1 MVFSSTTFL
10 LAFLPLVAIL
20 YYICPRK
27 LRNGLLLVFS
37 LLFYGWGEPKYILIM
52 LFSTVF
58 DYCNGLAIGHF
69 RSKGRAG
76 GAKAVLVISVVGN
89 LAILG
94 FFKYTDF
101 AISNLN
107 GLLGTAIPAL
117 GLLLPIGIS
126 FYTFQTMSYTIDVY
140 RGLVP
145 PQRNIVD
152 FGAYVTLFPQLIAG
166 PIVQYK
172 TVAYDLEH
180 RQGAG
185 RGGVDI
191 QQDRMGFRRNLER
204 VGEVMAY
211 EISKT
216 FDYSARTIQTP
227 INPISV
233 MLPRQE
239 VVIATVLRAG
249 LPFHQG
255 FLNYFDHAGSA
266 FVSARRAYSRV
277 EGQIEIRFDS
287 VYTPDLTGKQLLL
300 VDPMLATG
308 KSLVITYRELL
319 KQGSLP
325 AHTHIASVI
334 ASRQG
339 VEYVEKELAGE
350 PLTLWTAALDEALT
364 DKFYIDPGL
373 GDAGDL
379 AFGDKK

>member
-1 MVFSSTTFL
+1 MSE
-10 LAFLPLVAIL
+10 I
-20 YYICPRK
+20 
-27 LRNGLLLVFS
+27 
-37 LLFYGWGEPKYILIM
+37 
-52 LFSTVF
+52 
-58 DYCNGLAIGHF
+58 
-69 RSKGRAG
+69 RA
-76 GAKAVLVISVVGN
+76 
-89 LAILG
+89 
-94 FFKYTDF
+94 
-101 AISNLN
+101 
-107 GLLGTAIPAL
+107 
-117 GLLLPIGIS
+117 
-126 FYTFQTMSYTIDVY
+126 
-140 RGLVP
+140 
-145 PQRNIVD
+145 
-152 FGAYVTLFPQLIAG
+152 
-166 PIVQYK
+166 
-172 TVAYDLEH
+172 
-180 RQGAG
+180 
-185 RGGVDI
+185 VDI
-191 QQDRMGFRRNLER
+191 QQDRMRFRRNLER

-216 FDYSARTIQTP
+216 FDYSARTIRTP

-287 VYTPDLTGKQLLL
+287 VYTPDLTGKQL
-300 VDPMLATG
+300 
-308 KSLVITYRELL
+308 
-319 KQGSLP
+319 
-325 AHTHIASVI
+325 SVI
-334 ASRQG
+334 DSRQG

>member
-1 MVFSSTTFL
+1 MVNVIDTRNSVLNTFL
-10 LAFLPLVAIL
+10 SEI
-20 YYICPRK
+20 
-27 LRNGLLLVFS
+27 
-37 LLFYGWGEPKYILIM
+37 
-52 LFSTVF
+52 
-58 DYCNGLAIGHF
+58 
-69 RSKGRAG
+69 RA
-76 GAKAVLVISVVGN
+76 
-89 LAILG
+89 
-94 FFKYTDF
+94 
-101 AISNLN
+101 
-107 GLLGTAIPAL
+107 
-117 GLLLPIGIS
+117 
-126 FYTFQTMSYTIDVY
+126 
-140 RGLVP
+140 
-145 PQRNIVD
+145 
-152 FGAYVTLFPQLIAG
+152 
-166 PIVQYK
+166 
-172 TVAYDLEH
+172 
-180 RQGAG
+180 
-185 RGGVDI
+185 VDI
-191 QQDRMGFRRNLER
+191 QQDRMRFRRNLER

-277 EGQIEIRFDS
+277 
-287 VYTPDLTGKQLLL
+287 
-300 VDPMLATG
+300 G

>member
-1 MVFSSTTFL
+1 MVNVIDTRNSVLNTFL
-10 LAFLPLVAIL
+10 SEI
-20 YYICPRK
+20 
-27 LRNGLLLVFS
+27 
-37 LLFYGWGEPKYILIM
+37 
-52 LFSTVF
+52 
-58 DYCNGLAIGHF
+58 
-69 RSKGRAG
+69 RA
-76 GAKAVLVISVVGN
+76 
-89 LAILG
+89 
-94 FFKYTDF
+94 
-101 AISNLN
+101 
-107 GLLGTAIPAL
+107 
-117 GLLLPIGIS
+117 
-126 FYTFQTMSYTIDVY
+126 
-140 RGLVP
+140 
-145 PQRNIVD
+145 
-152 FGAYVTLFPQLIAG
+152 
-166 PIVQYK
+166 
-172 TVAYDLEH
+172 
-180 RQGAG
+180 
-185 RGGVDI
+185 VDI
-191 QQDRMGFRRNLER
+191 QQDRMRFRRNLER

-287 VYTPDLTGKQLLL
+287 VYTLYSSAASDVYKRQ
-300 VDPMLATG
+300 
-308 KSLVITYRELL
+308 
-319 KQGSLP
+319 
-325 AHTHIASVI
+325 HIASVI

>member
-1 MVFSSTTFL
+1 MVNVIDTRNSVLNTFL
-10 LAFLPLVAIL
+10 SEI
-20 YYICPRK
+20 
-27 LRNGLLLVFS
+27 
-37 LLFYGWGEPKYILIM
+37 
-52 LFSTVF
+52 
-58 DYCNGLAIGHF
+58 
-69 RSKGRAG
+69 RA
-76 GAKAVLVISVVGN
+76 
-89 LAILG
+89 
-94 FFKYTDF
+94 
-101 AISNLN
+101 
-107 GLLGTAIPAL
+107 
-117 GLLLPIGIS
+117 
-126 FYTFQTMSYTIDVY
+126 
-140 RGLVP
+140 
-145 PQRNIVD
+145 
-152 FGAYVTLFPQLIAG
+152 
-166 PIVQYK
+166 
-172 TVAYDLEH
+172 
-180 RQGAG
+180 
-185 RGGVDI
+185 VDI
-191 QQDRMGFRRNLER
+191 QQDRMRFRRNLER

-216 FDYSARTIQTP
+216 FDYSARTIRTP

-277 EGQIEIRFDS
+277 EGQIEVRSDS

>member
-1 MVFSSTTFL
+1 MVNVIDTRNSVLNTFL
-10 LAFLPLVAIL
+10 SEI
-20 YYICPRK
+20 
-27 LRNGLLLVFS
+27 
-37 LLFYGWGEPKYILIM
+37 
-52 LFSTVF
+52 
-58 DYCNGLAIGHF
+58 
-69 RSKGRAG
+69 RA
-76 GAKAVLVISVVGN
+76 
-89 LAILG
+89 
-94 FFKYTDF
+94 
-101 AISNLN
+101 
-107 GLLGTAIPAL
+107 
-117 GLLLPIGIS
+117 
-126 FYTFQTMSYTIDVY
+126 
-140 RGLVP
+140 
-145 PQRNIVD
+145 
-152 FGAYVTLFPQLIAG
+152 
-166 PIVQYK
+166 
-172 TVAYDLEH
+172 
-180 RQGAG
+180 
-185 RGGVDI
+185 VDI
-191 QQDRMGFRRNLER
+191 QQDRMRFRRNLER

-287 VYTPDLTGKQLLL
+287 
-300 VDPMLATG
+300 
-308 KSLVITYRELL
+308 LVITYRELL